1 MMPIANEDRISNAI
15 ERLTE
20 ISSELKAM
28 LAAHEARLNLQEK
41 NTDEIHTTLE
51 KRREE
56 VDIKLKDV
64 YDTMRDQDS
73 KILEEIKF
81 LREDTTRQH
90 LEMSKKITILERY
103 IYLAI
108 GGGICATWI
117 VSYIANY
124 FKILVH

>member
-1 MMPIANEDRISNAI
+1 MMAIANEDRISNAI

-73 KILEEIKF
+73 KILEEIKY

-108 GGGICATWI
+108 GGGICVTWI

-124 FKILVH
+124 FKILIH

>member
-73 KILEEIKF
+73 KILEEIKS

>member
-1 MMPIANEDRISNAI
+1 MMVIANEDRISNAI

-73 KILEEIKF
+73 KILEEIKY

-108 GGGICATWI
+108 GGGICVTWI

-124 FKILVH
+124 FKILIH

>member
-1 MMPIANEDRISNAI
+1 MPIANEDRISNAI

-41 NTDEIHTTLE
+41 HTDEIHTTLE

-81 LREDTTRQH
+81 LRQDTTRQH

-124 FKILVH
+124 FKILIH